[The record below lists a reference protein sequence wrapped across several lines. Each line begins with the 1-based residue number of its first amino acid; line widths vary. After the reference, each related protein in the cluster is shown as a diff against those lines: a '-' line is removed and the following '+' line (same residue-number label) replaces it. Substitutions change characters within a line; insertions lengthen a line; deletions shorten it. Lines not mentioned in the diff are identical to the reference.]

1 MRRFAVVLSILEGL
15 FMLSDGLSAFF
26 TGRYFAPGGQNAPWA
41 AAAAAAG
48 IDPFSPSVKAALVIL
63 GAAFLICAAA
73 YAFYKRRSGF
83 YLGTVAVLT
92 LWYLPLGTILS
103 LVVLVSIAVSKPL
116 QSELRGRE

>member
-15 FMLSDGLSAFF
+15 FMLSDGLHALI
-26 TGRYFAPGGQNAPWA
+26 TGRYFAPGGQSAPWA
-41 AAAAAAG
+41 TVVAAAG
-48 IDPFSPSVKAALVIL
+48 INPFSPGVKASLVIL
-63 GAAFLICAAA
+63 GAAFLLAAAA

-83 YLGTVAVLT
+83 ALGTVAVLT